1 MSTAL
6 TIEFGGYIIKTMTT
20 TFDNDRDIF
29 DFDTNREMQLGAY
42 EAGYESGYEKGFK
55 DGGYEKGFED
65 GQEKFQKELIN
76 SYYKTGLLTK
86 EQRDKLLKDAQ
97 QTKKDKRY
105 DK

>member
-29 DFDTNREMQLGAY
+29 DFDTNREMHLGAY
-42 EAGYESGYEKGFK
+42 EAGYES
-55 DGGYEKGFED
+55 GYEKGFED

-86 EQRDKLLKDAQ
+86 EQRDNLLKDANRP
-97 QTKKDKRY
+97 TVEKN
-105 DK
+105 